1 MTVAKAKFILLLTS
15 GSPATNPRLV
25 KEANALVTRGYRVH
39 VIFGY
44 IADWADKLD
53 SGIIKNANWTCEQVG
68 GHPSKRKIPWTFTR
82 LLYRT
87 ARALQYVG
95 PLPFFASRLSWPLFI
110 AGRRHRPDAII
121 AHNLGA
127 LPPASLLARSKDIP
141 FFFDAED
148 FHRAESREPSQNH
161 LAERIEHQLLPHC
174 RRMAA
179 ASPAIADAYR
189 KLFPDTNVITVNNC
203 FSLQDQQPLASANV
217 ECGLKFI
224 WFSQTIGP
232 DRGLIEFLEAA
243 TSSPTEMSMEIT
255 LIGTIEAA
263 FEDELRAAI
272 LPEKHHISLQILE
285 PMAEVQI
292 MAELRKAHVGLAL
305 EQSKPQNRDICLTNK
320 VFSYLL
326 NGCQILY
333 SNTTAQSNF
342 HAKYPETGRLV
353 DLADRQSISDAV
365 RYFSEQRP
373 HMDALRQSNWQLA
386 RDRFNFEHDASMWLE
401 CIDQELNP

>member
-1 MTVAKAKFILLLTS
+1 MTLAKAKFILLLTS

-25 KEANALVTRGYRVH
+25 KEANGLVARGYRVH
-39 VIFGY
+39 IIYGY

-53 SGIIKNANWTCEQVG
+53 SDIIKNANWTCERVG
-68 GHPSKRKIPWTFTR
+68 GHPSKRKITWAFTR
-82 LLYRT
+82 LLYRM
-87 ARALQYVG
+87 ARALQHVG
-95 PLPFFASRLSWPLFI
+95 SLTFFASRLSWPLFI
-110 AGRRHRPDAII
+110 AGRRHQPNAII

-127 LPPASLLARSKDIP
+127 LPPASLLARCKNIP

-148 FHRAESREPSQNH
+148 FHRAESREPSQNN
-161 LAERIEHQLLPHC
+161 LAERIENKILPHC

-189 KLFPDTNVITVNNC
+189 ELFPDSDVTTVNNC

-217 ECGLKFI
+217 ECGIKFI

-232 DRGLIEFLEAA
+232 DRGLLEFLEAA
-243 TSSPTEMSMEIT
+243 TSSPTDMSMEIT

-263 FEDELRAAI
+263 FEDELRTTI
-272 LPEKHHISLQILE
+272 LPEEHRISLRILE

-292 MAELRKAHVGLAL
+292 MAELQKAHVGLAL
-305 EQSKPQNRDICLTNK
+305 EQKTPQNRDICLTNK
-320 VFSYLL
+320 VFSYLM

-342 HAKYPETGRLV
+342 HEEYSETGRLV
-353 DLADRQSISDAV
+353 DLADRQSISDAI
-365 RYFSEQRP
+365 RYFSEQLP
-373 HMDALRQSNWQLA
+373 HMDALRQINWQLA
-386 RDRFNFEHDASMWLE
+386 RNRFHFEQDASVWLE
-401 CIDQELNP
+401 SIDQEVNP